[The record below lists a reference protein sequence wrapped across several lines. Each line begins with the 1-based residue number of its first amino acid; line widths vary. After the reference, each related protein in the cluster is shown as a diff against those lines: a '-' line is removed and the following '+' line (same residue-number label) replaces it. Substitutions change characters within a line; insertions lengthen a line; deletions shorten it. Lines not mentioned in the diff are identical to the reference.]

1 MGIKKS
7 IIVLFGKPNVG
18 KSTLFNAL
26 QKKDFAITS
35 RKPQT
40 TRVNSYTIID
50 LDENKQVA
58 LIDTPGFH
66 LPNNKLDKF
75 LNQQITKAFNC
86 ATNAYFIF
94 DNTRHFDK
102 EDEVVLKNMQNF
114 NIDKKVL
121 IINKI
126 DKNDKLN
133 PNDETKL
140 KQYHFDH
147 TIYLSAINQTNID
160 KLIQLMKDGCLY
172 EDLDITSFKEPSD
185 EFISQEIIRLSCI
198 NILEKELPY
207 AIGINLNKFSYLQ
220 DKNLLEIDA
229 EIFVEKESQK
239 PIVIGKHGT
248 MIKKI
253 GIDARKKLLEI
264 FDCKINLKLFVKVQ
278 KDWRNNEYI
287 INSLGY
293 KNT

>member
-35 RKPQT
+35 KKPQT

-50 LDENKQVA
+50 LDKNKQIA

-75 LNQQITKAFNC
+75 LNQQINKAFKC

-102 EDEVVLKNMQNF
+102 EDEIVLKNMQNF
-114 NIDKKVL
+114 NINKKVL

-126 DKNDKLN
+126 DKKSQLS
-133 PNDETKL
+133 PEDEIVL

-147 TIYLSAINQTNID
+147 IIYLSALNNNNID
-160 KLIQLMKDGCLY
+160 ELIQLMKDSCDN
-172 EDLDITSFKEPSD
+172 EDLDLTIFKEPGD

-207 AIGINLNKFSYLQ
+207 AIGVNLNQFSYNKE
-220 DKNLLEIDA
+220 KNLLEIDA

-239 PIVIGKHGT
+239 PIVIGKQGV

-278 KDWRNNEYI
+278 KD
-287 INSLGY
+287 
-293 KNT
+293 